1 MKRGNYCFRSYDME
15 NSDLVE
21 LSQFYMHCFINPGDH
36 TRGGS
41 AIQSLPKKLRH
52 ELRLSERISPVDSGG
67 RAWGIW
73 NVDGPDYT
81 LLSLFAAIG
90 VSVATIVTCVWFGVM
105 DDVQGAMG
113 IGQFLLALVTVIG
126 AATLWNLHST

>member
-1 MKRGNYCFRSYDME
+1 ME
-15 NSDLVE
+15 HGDLAE
-21 LSQFYMHCFINPGDH
+21 LSQFYMHCFLNPGDH
-36 TRGGS
+36 TRSGA

-52 ELRLSERISPVDSGG
+52 ELQLSAGISPIESEG
-67 RAWGIW
+67 RAWGVWI
-73 NVDGPDYT
+73 VDGPDYT

-105 DDVQGAMG
+105 DDVQGATG
-113 IGQFLLALVTVIG
+113 IGQYLLALVTIVG